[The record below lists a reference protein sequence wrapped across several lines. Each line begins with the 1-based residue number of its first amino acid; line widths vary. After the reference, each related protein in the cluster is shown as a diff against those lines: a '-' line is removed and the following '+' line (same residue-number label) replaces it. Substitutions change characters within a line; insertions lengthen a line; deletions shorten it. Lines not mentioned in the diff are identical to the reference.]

1 MKELLDSL
9 IEILAS
15 LCFEINNRSDA
26 CTFEKEVNVKRK
38 DNAMILLD
46 FT

>member
-15 LCFEINNRSDA
+15 LCFEINNRSDT
-26 CTFEKEVNVKRK
+26 CTFKNEANVKKK
-38 DNAMILLD
+38 DNDMFQLD